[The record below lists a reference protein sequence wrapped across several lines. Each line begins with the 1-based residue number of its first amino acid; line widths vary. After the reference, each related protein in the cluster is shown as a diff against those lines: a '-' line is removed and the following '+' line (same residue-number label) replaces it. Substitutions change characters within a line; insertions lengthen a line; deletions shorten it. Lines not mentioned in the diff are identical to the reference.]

1 MSRPLDRRRFL
12 IGAATT
18 LAAAAGGGSISAN
31 AERADVVR
39 EGGLVDGRRV
49 QNGPAPAREVSVQPG
64 ESIQAAVDRASPGA
78 IVRIPP
84 GTYRETVVIEKP
96 LALIGAGY
104 RRTTLVADRSRFRW
118 ASLARERYVVGAVNV
133 RNTRNVLIAG
143 LTVQGALEGV
153 WVSASRNVTI
163 SDCMSCEHDSSGY
176 YLWGS
181 QACTVVRSEGSDCAV
196 GIYQGGSVDIR
207 IARNVFR
214 RNRGGRVPHLDDDDY
229 PGIGVLMGNLSRGCR
244 VEGNLLAENTDW
256 GMGVSLGVY
265 EVSTL
270 GNTIRDN
277 PTGVFV
283 GERGLRMR
291 ADNVAGNPDWGVDSA
306 VEVDAREVWWGSPD
320 GPAGAGPGQGD
331 AVRAPVLVTP
341 WRRGPSRLA
350 PVGPR
355 ARPPMAGEG
364 TAEG

>member
-1 MSRPLDRRRFL
+1 MSRLVARRRF
-12 IGAATT
+12 IAGAASVV
-18 LAAAAGGGSISAN
+18 AAAAGGGGIA
-31 AERADVVR
+31 ARVARD
-39 EGGLVDGRRV
+39 GGLAHPRRAQNDG
-49 QNGPAPAREVSVQPG
+49 APAREVEVQPG
-64 ESIQAAVDRASPGA
+64 ESIQAAVDRATPGA
-78 IVRIPP
+78 VVRIPP
-84 GTYRETVVIEKP
+84 GTYQETVVIEKP

-104 RRTTLVADRSRFRW
+104 RRTTLVADRGRFRW
-118 ASLARERYVVGAVNV
+118 AGLARERYVVGAVNV

-143 LTVQGALEGV
+143 MTVQGALEGV
-153 WVSASRNVTI
+153 WVSASRYVTI
-163 SDCMSCEHDSSGY
+163 SDCMSCAHDSSGY

-181 QACTVVRSEGSDCAV
+181 VACTVVRSEGSDCAV

-229 PGIGVLMGNLSRGCR
+229 PGIGLLMGNLSRGCR

-256 GMGVSLGVY
+256 GMGVSLGVH

-291 ADNVAGNPDWGVDSA
+291 ADNVAGNADWGVDSA
-306 VEVDAREVWWGSPD
+306 AEVDAREVWWGAPD
-320 GPAGAGPGQGD
+320 GPSGAGPGRGD

-341 WRRGPSRLA
+341 WRRAPSRLA
-350 PVGPR
+350 QVGPR
-355 ARPPMAGEG
+355 ARPPMVGEG
-364 TAEG
+364 ATEG